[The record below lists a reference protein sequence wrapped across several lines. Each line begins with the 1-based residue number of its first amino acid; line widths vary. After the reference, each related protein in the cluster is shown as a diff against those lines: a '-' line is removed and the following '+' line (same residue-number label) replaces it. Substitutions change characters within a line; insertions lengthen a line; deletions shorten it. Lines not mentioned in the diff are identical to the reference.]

1 MQNFRFLLP
10 FLINLEKLQ
19 MLTHL
24 DPFDVG
30 ASHGQCIRLAQL
42 HSDAVD
48 FPKTRCIFSYE
59 SFCMIQ
65 IMRIFE
71 YFYFNNCKF

>member
-1 MQNFRFLLP
+1 MIIKILDFFFL

-30 ASHGQCIRLAQL
+30 ASRDNAYVLHNCILTQW
-42 HSDAVD
+42 
-48 FPKTRCIFSYE
+48 IFKNKIYVLCE
-59 SFCMIQ
+59 SFV
-65 IMRIFE
+65 
-71 YFYFNNCKF
+71 

>member
-1 MQNFRFLLP
+1 MIIKILDFFFL

-30 ASHGQCIRLAQL
+30 ASRDNAYVLRLAQL

-48 FPKTRCIFSYE
+48 FQKRDICFMRKL
-59 SFCMIQ
+59 CMIQ
-65 IMRIFE
+65 IMRILDSSSMP
-71 YFYFNNCKF
+71 

>member
-1 MQNFRFLLP
+1 MIIKILDFFFL

-30 ASHGQCIRLAQL
+30 ASHGQCIRLTQL

-48 FPKTRCIFSYE
+48 FQKRDVCFMQKL
-59 SFCMIQ
+59 CMIQ
-65 IMRIFE
+65 IMRILDSSSMP
-71 YFYFNNCKF
+71 

>member
-1 MQNFRFLLP
+1 MIIKILDFFFL

-48 FPKTRCIFSYE
+48 FQKRDVCFMRKL
-59 SFCMIQ
+59 CMIQ
-65 IMRIFE
+65 IMRILDSSSMP
-71 YFYFNNCKF
+71 

>member
-30 ASHGQCIRLAQL
+30 ASHRQCIRLAQL

-48 FPKTRCIFSYE
+48 FPKTRCIFHTKV
-59 SFCMIQ
+59 FA
-65 IMRIFE
+65 
-71 YFYFNNCKF
+71 